1 MVDMNLTSSGTF
13 YQSGVGFAYLT
24 MVATSRYGDMAFGL
38 RTYKAAQ
45 ELLRRFNDPYTL
57 GRGLTLLS
65 LFVGHLFTPIRDSL
79 EMQEEA
85 VEYCLVSGDKHTFL
99 FSVAGL
105 ALSRLYLGVD
115 MAELESYCSIGPED
129 FGDWSRDLRGG
140 VLLTAV
146 RYVFM
151 ITFPIVH
158 GCALQIGYTRLPKI
172 GMPSGSIIFLNAD
185 FASCHSQ
192 VARALQGKTCTTSTD
207 TVMSDE
213 GHNTTAYM
221 KYMHSN
227 ASNVEK

>member
-1 MVDMNLTSSGTF
+1 MHLTSSGTF
-13 YQSGVGFAYLT
+13 YQSGVGFAYFT

-38 RTYKAAQ
+38 KTYKAAQ

-65 LFVGHLFTPIRDSL
+65 LFVGHLFTPIRDNL
-79 EMQEEA
+79 ELQEEA

-105 ALSRLYLGVD
+105 ALSRLYLGTD

-146 RYVFM
+146 RYVLM
-151 ITFPIVH
+151 LTFSIVH
-158 GCALQIGYTRLPKI
+158 GCALQTHSTCLPSSWYAFRFNDI
-172 GMPSGSIIFLNAD
+172 PNTN
-185 FASCHSQ
+185 FASFHSQ
-192 VARALQGKTCTTSTD
+192 VARALQGKTCTTYADS
-207 TVMSDE
+207 VMSDE
-213 GHNTTAYM
+213 GHDTTAYM
-221 KYMHSN
+221 NYMHSN
-227 ASNVEK
+227 ASNVER